1 MNFEQFICKNMLDKL
16 YCSVSL
22 NMMGTENYDTII
34 RGEYLK
40 KPIKLNLL
48 EMYIYQDKKKSN
60 HQTLFQVF
68 NLKGK

>member
-1 MNFEQFICKNMLDKL
+1 MLDKL